1 LSAGSGAIWRVGVDV
16 GGTFTDLFG
25 WNQTT
30 NQSISTKVL
39 TTKEDRTVGVIQA
52 IQQTGIDFSEISH
65 LLHGTTTATNA
76 LIERDYPQVA
86 FVTTDGFRDTI
97 EIGRQHRQHLYDP
110 YQSKPSPIIRRRNR
124 FTVAERMSASGETRR
139 PLDETA
145 ARKIS
150 ACIAER
156 GYAAVGVGFIN
167 SYANPKHENRMREIV
182 LADNPNAHV
191 VISAETR
198 PVFREHARF
207 TTTAIRAALMP
218 VMTDYFESL
227 EAALRAEGFTRA
239 LLILKSNGGVMGTAL
254 AKQRPEELI
263 ESGPAGGVAYAA
275 YLSQATNIENIIHTD
290 VGGTSFDASIVE
302 AGHRLITRDYELE
315 WEVPVSVPMLDI
327 RSVGAGGGSIAW
339 VDKGNSLRV
348 GPKSAGAN
356 PGPACY
362 RRGGTEPTVT
372 DANLVLGRLHPSL
385 GGKFELDLEAAER
398 AIDGVARAIGLSA
411 LATAEG
417 IIRISCETMAQAVKG
432 VVVDRAR
439 DPRDYV
445 LTSFGGAGPMHA
457 CFVAQAMNVPKVLVP
472 AHAGVASAFGATAMN
487 LRHDLESFLY
497 AALDDID
504 IEQLNSRYE
513 ELEARGRELLAS
525 DGIDPDGMVISRTAQ
540 MRYLGQTF
548 EVECDIPSG
557 RIDTPQLPEIA
568 QMFHAAHT
576 KDYGVHSEDFPIVFV
591 AIGVTAIGKF
601 SDPPIFQSS
610 AQGSTASTSTRPVYF
625 SGEWIETPVFAADG
639 LSVGNNVPGPC
650 IVEYA
655 DACAVLPP
663 GCSGNI
669 YEMGNLLIEIGNA

>member
-1 LSAGSGAIWRVGVDV
+1 MWRVGVDV

-25 WNQTT
+25 WHQTT
-30 NQSISTKVL
+30 KQSISTKVL
-39 TTKEDRTVGVIQA
+39 TTKDDRTQGVIQA
-52 IQQTGIDFSEISH
+52 IKQAGLDFSEISH

-76 LIERDYPQVA
+76 LIERDYPEAA
-86 FVTTDGFRDTI
+86 FVTTEGFRDTI
-97 EIGRQHRQHLYDP
+97 EIGRQHRQFLYDP
-110 YQSKPSPIIRRRNR
+110 YQAKPRPVIRRRNR
-124 FTVAERMSASGETRR
+124 FTVAERMAATGEIRR

-150 ACIAER
+150 QRIAER
-156 GYAAVGVGFIN
+156 GFAAIGVGFIN
-167 SYANPKHENRMREIV
+167 AYANPGHEQRMREIIM
-182 LADNPNAHV
+182 ADSPSAHV

-218 VMTDYFESL
+218 VMTGYFERL
-227 EAALRAEGFTRA
+227 EAALRSEGFTRA

-254 AKQRPEELI
+254 AKERPEELI

-275 YLSQATNIENIIHTD
+275 YLSQATGIENIIHTD

-302 AGHRLITRDYELE
+302 AGHGLITRDYELE

-348 GPKSAGAN
+348 GPKSAGAD
-356 PGPACY
+356 PGPASY

-372 DANLVLGRLHPSL
+372 DANLILGRLHPSL
-385 GGKFELDLEAAER
+385 GGKFDLDLEAAEQ
-398 AIDGVARAIGLSA
+398 AIDGVAREIGLSR
-411 LATAEG
+411 LETAEG

-445 LTSFGGAGPMHA
+445 LSSFGGAGPMHA

-497 AALDDID
+497 AEVEDID
-504 IEQLNSRYE
+504 LERLNTDYE
-513 ELEARGRELLAS
+513 TLEARGRALLAA
-525 DGIDPDGMVISRTAQ
+525 DGVDGGGMMISRTAQ
-540 MRYLGQTF
+540 MRYQGQTF
-548 EVECDIPSG
+548 EVECEIPSG
-557 RIDTPQLPEIA
+557 RIEARHLPVIA

-576 KDYGVHSEDFPIVFV
+576 KDFGVHSEDFPIVFV
-591 AIGVTAIGKF
+591 ALCVTAIGKF
-601 SDPPIFQSS
+601 SDPPIFQMDGTGESRGNG
-610 AQGSTASTSTRPVYF
+610 AAASTRPVYF
-625 SGEWIETPVFAADG
+625 GGHWIDTPVFTASELAAG
-639 LSVGNNVPGPC
+639 THIPGPS

-663 GCSGNI
+663 GCTGKSDG
-669 YEMGNLLIEIGNA
+669 MGNLHIAIGN

>member
-1 LSAGSGAIWRVGVDV
+1 MADNKVMWRVGVDV
-16 GGTFTDLFG
+16 GGTFTDLFA
-25 WNQTT
+25 WNQKT

-39 TTKEDRTVGVIQA
+39 TTKEDRALGVIQA
-52 IQQTGIDFSEISH
+52 IKQADIDFSQISH

-76 LIERDYPQVA
+76 LIERDYPEAA
-86 FVTTDGFRDTI
+86 FVTTEGFRDTI
-97 EIGRQHRQHLYDP
+97 EIGRQHRQYLYDP
-110 YQSKPSPIIRRRNR
+110 YQSKPSPIIRRRDR
-124 FTVAERMSASGETRR
+124 FAVPERMSATGNIRR
-139 PLDETA
+139 PLDEA
-145 ARKIS
+145 AAHKIS
-150 ACIAER
+150 ERIAER
-156 GYAAVGVGFIN
+156 GYAAIGVGFIN
-167 SYANPKHENRMREIV
+167 SYANPEHEIRMREIV
-182 LADNPNAHV
+182 LANNPNAHV

-218 VMTDYFESL
+218 VMTGYFERL
-227 EAALRAEGFTRA
+227 EQALKAEGFSHA
-239 LLILKSNGGVMGTAL
+239 LLILKSNGGVMGAEL

-275 YLSQATNIENIIHTD
+275 YLSQATHIENIIHTD

-302 AGHRLITRDYELE
+302 AGHGLITRDYELE

-339 VDKGNSLRV
+339 VDTGNSLRV
-348 GPKSAGAN
+348 GPKSAGAD

-372 DANLVLGRLHPSL
+372 DANLILGRLHPSL
-385 GGKFELDLEAAER
+385 GGKFELDPRAAEQ
-398 AIDGVARAIGLSA
+398 AIDGVAHAIGLSR
-411 LATAEG
+411 LETAEG
-417 IIRISCETMAQAVKG
+417 IIRISCEAMAQAVKG

-497 AALDDID
+497 AELVDID
-504 IEQLNSRYE
+504 IEQLNTSYE
-513 ELEARGRELLAS
+513 ELEARGRVLLAS
-525 DGIDPDGMVISRTAQ
+525 DGVAEDGMVISRTAQ

-548 EVECDIPSG
+548 EVECEIPSG
-557 RIDTPQLPEIA
+557 RIDKHHVPEIA
-568 QMFHAAHT
+568 KIFHAAHT
-576 KDYGVHSEDFPIVFV
+576 RDYGVHSEDFPIVFV
-591 AIGVTAIGKF
+591 ALGVTAIGKF
-601 SDPPIFQSS
+601 SDPPIIHPV
-610 AQGSTASTSTRPVYF
+610 AKGRGASPSTRPVYF
-625 SGEWIETPVFAADG
+625 GGQWIETPVFAANG
-639 LSVGNNVPGPC
+639 LTAGLNIPGPS

-663 GCSGNI
+663 GCKATTD
-669 YEMGNLLIEIGNA
+669 EMGNLLIEIGNA

>member
-1 LSAGSGAIWRVGVDV
+1 MWRVGVDV

-30 NQSISTKVL
+30 GQSISTKVL
-39 TTKEDRTVGVIQA
+39 TTKEDRTLGVVQA
-52 IQQTGIDFSEISH
+52 IKQADLDFSQISH
-65 LLHGTTTATNA
+65 LLHGTTTATNT
-76 LIERDYPQVA
+76 LIERDYPEAA
-86 FVTTDGFRDTI
+86 FITTEGFRDTI
-97 EIGRQHRQHLYDP
+97 EIGRQHRQFLYDP

-124 FTVAERMSASGETRR
+124 FAAEERMSASGKIRR
-139 PLDETA
+139 PLEEATA
-145 ARKIS
+145 HKIS
-150 ACIAER
+150 ERIAER
-156 GYAAVGVGFIN
+156 GYASVGIGFIN
-167 SYANPKHENRMREIV
+167 SYANAEHENRMREIV
-182 LADNPNAHV
+182 LADNPDAHV

-207 TTTAIRAALMP
+207 TTTAIRAVLMP
-218 VMTDYFESL
+218 VMTGYFERL
-227 EAALRAEGFTRA
+227 EVALRAEGFSQS

-263 ESGPAGGVAYAA
+263 ESGPAGGVAYAT
-275 YLSQATNIENIIHTD
+275 YLSQVTNIENIIHTD

-302 AGHRLITRDYELE
+302 GGQGLITRDYELE

-348 GPKSAGAN
+348 GPMSAGSE

-362 RRGGTEPTVT
+362 RRGGTAPTVT

-385 GGKFELDLEAAER
+385 GGKFELDTQAAEK
-398 AIDGVARAIGLSA
+398 AIDVVASAIGLSR
-411 LATAEG
+411 LETAEG

-487 LRHDLESFLY
+487 LRHDLENFLY
-497 AALDDID
+497 AELEDVDVA
-504 IEQLNSRYE
+504 QLNASYD
-513 ELEARGRELLAS
+513 ELETRGRALLAS
-525 DGIDPDGMVISRTAQ
+525 DGVDEDGMRISRTAQ

-548 EVECDIPSG
+548 EIECEIPSD
-557 RIDTPQLPEIA
+557 RIEARHLPEIA
-568 QMFHAAHT
+568 QIFHAAHA
-576 KDYGVHSEDFPIVFV
+576 KDFGVHSEDFPVVFV
-591 AIGVTAIGKF
+591 ALGVTAIGMF
-601 SDPPIFQSS
+601 ADPPVFRNAASS
-610 AQGSTASTSTRPVYF
+610 SDVSASTRPVYF
-625 SGEWIETPVFAADG
+625 AGQWIETPVFAAEG
-639 LSVGNNVPGPC
+639 LSTGSEVPGPC

-663 GCSGNI
+663 GCTGKI
-669 YEMGNLLIEIGNA
+669 DETGNLLIDIGNA